1 MSLIVLALAA
11 SRASP
16 PSPVMQWREKVIRRN
31 SAQWANPR
39 ATPWWVAMD
48 AGADGKPLCRP
59 VMSLKGVPGA
69 LPRMGAP
76 NAGMATSQ
84 LFANLTI
91 SDTPPGPLPQPPAAA
106 GCPPAVASKAAH
118 CHDALA
124 ALGLARK

>member
-1 MSLIVLALAA
+1 
-11 SRASP
+11 
-16 PSPVMQWREKVIRRN
+16 
-31 SAQWANPR
+31 
-39 ATPWWVAMD
+39 MD

-91 SDTPPGPLPQPPAAA
+91 SDTPPGPLPQPPPAA

-118 CHDALA
+118 HTTALA